1 MKKYLIWIIIFV
13 LLSIAYAFI
22 LVQEKKDQELQ
33 LKQKQVETV
42 EKMKQDNVEQYPE
55 FFLFPYESDQIYAI
69 YTNPRELTIFTK
81 TKVIDQKKAVN
92 ELTQYFKNNQKNFK
106 ELSELVE
113 VRHRKFSEVGSK
125 YIQLSIE

>member
-1 MKKYLIWIIIFV
+1 M
-13 LLSIAYAFI
+13 SIAYAFI